1 MSKAH
6 RITYRFD
13 RNGNKI
19 DEHGAQAQL
28 ENKWSVISGKSAEQK
43 PTEQAVDPAI
53 TASREEQTNQASAKH
68 EPTAPTSMHAAAHL
82 NGAER
87 EEHETVP
94 PLYEL
99 DLEGLEQLIRN
110 SDSQASVHDEDEL
123 LKQRYEL
130 DREDDWMLESEAE
143 AMAGAVQGTGHAR
156 SEQAGAGHAGTGHA
170 GSGQA
175 GAGHALTGHA
185 GKPQHEAAWHKEP
198 AAEGWERTRP
208 SSCKSFTWMQGAV
221 SVASA
226 VASGVLI
233 GYLLLT
239 LVFGVSVWP
248 MSAFAQPDQQNI
260 ADQAE
265 GGLPLEEQSLQP
277 DEAKPEAPDSGNQ
290 QPVQSASSGLKL
302 SEHAFSYHLLQA
314 GVFTKEGT
322 RDEVIAS
329 LQNAGFAAQYTKDSS
344 NRYYVYAGLASSAD
358 NAEPLQAKIKGIETY
373 RKAFTLAMPG
383 TMAFNGEAAQL
394 EQYFVQSNELIA
406 MFADLASAQFEQ
418 TSFSAIGRAAQE
430 AWQEKYEQWMSLAET
445 IAKQWAAPEDREQAE
460 SLQAQLKEAQTQLE
474 SYQAQP
480 KSSYLWKAQSALVKA
495 VLIQKDWFE
504 SANAL

>member
-1 MSKAH
+1 MSKAN

-19 DEHGAQAQL
+19 DEYGAQAQQ
-28 ENKWSVISGKSAEQK
+28 ENKWSVMSSKPAEQQ
-43 PTEQAVDPAI
+43 PTEQAAGAAI
-53 TASREEQTNQASAKH
+53 AASREEQNIRASAMH
-68 EPTAPTSMHAAAHL
+68 EPTAPKPIHAVVHL
-82 NGAER
+82 NGAEG
-87 EEHETVP
+87 EEHEPGP

-110 SDSQASVHDEDEL
+110 ADSQPSVPDEDEL

-130 DREDDWMLESEAE
+130 DREDDWMLGAEAE
-143 AMAGAVQGTGHAR
+143 AMSGAV
-156 SEQAGAGHAGTGHA
+156 AGTGHA
-170 GSGQA
+170 MTE
-175 GAGHALTGHA
+175 HAMTGYATTGHA
-185 GKPQHEAAWHKEP
+185 TTGHAMTGHADKQQHEAAWHKEQ
-198 AAEGWERTRP
+198 ASEGWERARP
-208 SSCKSFTWMQGAV
+208 STRKSFTWMQGAV

-260 ADQAE
+260 ADHAE
-265 GGLPLEEQSLQP
+265 SGLPVEEQSLQS
-277 DEAKPEAPDSGNQ
+277 DEATPEAPDSGNQ

-314 GVFTKEGT
+314 GVFTKEST

-344 NRYYVYAGLASSAD
+344 NRYYVYAGLASSAA
-358 NAEPLQAKIKGIETY
+358 NAEPVQAKIKGIETY

-418 TSFSAIGRAAQE
+418 TSFSAIGKAAHE
-430 AWQEKYEQWMSLAET
+430 AWQEKYEQWMSLAEMV
-445 IAKQWAAPEDREQAE
+445 AKQWAAPEDIERAE

>member
-1 MSKAH
+1 MSKAN

-19 DEHGAQAQL
+19 DEHGAQSQQ
-28 ENKWSVISGKSAEQK
+28 ENKWSVMSSKPAEQK
-43 PTEQAVDPAI
+43 PTEQAVDIAI
-53 TASREEQTNQASAKH
+53 TASREEQINQASAKH
-68 EPTAPTSMHAAAHL
+68 EPTAPTPMHAAAHL
-82 NGAER
+82 NGAEG
-87 EEHETVP
+87 EEHEFVP

-110 SDSQASVHDEDEL
+110 SDSQSSVHDEDEL

-130 DREDDWMLESEAE
+130 DREDDWMLGAE
-143 AMAGAVQGTGHAR
+143 AVAMSGAV
-156 SEQAGAGHAGTGHA
+156 AGTGHA
-170 GSGQA
+170 MNEHETTGYA
-175 GAGHALTGHA
+175 MTGHA
-185 GKPQHEAAWHKEP
+185 DKPQHEAAWHKEQ
-198 AAEGWERTRP
+198 ASEGWERTRP
-208 SSCKSFTWMQGAV
+208 STRKSFTWMQGAV

-265 GGLPLEEQSLQP
+265 GGLLVEEQPLQP
-277 DEAKPEAPDSGNQ
+277 DETKPETPASNNQ
-290 QPVQSASSGLKL
+290 QPVQAASSGLKL
-302 SEHAFSYHLLQA
+302 GEQAFSYHLLQA
-314 GVFTKEGT
+314 GVFTKEST

-344 NRYYVYAGLASSAD
+344 NRYYVYAGLASSAA
-358 NAEPLQAKIKGIETY
+358 NAEPVQAKIKGIETY
-373 RKAFTLAMPG
+373 RKAFTLTMPG

-418 TSFSAIGRAAQE
+418 TSFSAIGKAAQE

-445 IAKQWAAPEDREQAE
+445 VAKQWATPEGIEQAE

-504 SANAL
+504 SSNAL